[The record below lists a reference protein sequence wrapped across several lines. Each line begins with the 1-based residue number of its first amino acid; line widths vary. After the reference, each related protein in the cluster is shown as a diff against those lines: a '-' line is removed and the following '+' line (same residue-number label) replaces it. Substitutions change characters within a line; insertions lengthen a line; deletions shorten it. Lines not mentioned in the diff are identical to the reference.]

1 MATLT
6 DDVKAFI
13 VQALACF
20 DTPSQVADAVR
31 EQFGMVVDRRQC
43 EAYDPNKTSGRDMA
57 KKWRV
62 LFEETRKTFLA
73 ETARIPIA
81 NQAYRLRVLDRMAA
95 KAEKQGNLAMVSQL
109 VEQAAKEVGGLMTN
123 KVKVEKTGANGGPVA
138 SVVVATTP
146 EKYGEVLKQVL
157 DEF

>member
-13 VQALACF
+13 VQALACY
-20 DTPSQVADAVR
+20 DAPSRVADAVK
-31 EQFGMVVDRRQC
+31 EEFGLSVTRQQC
-43 EAYDPNKTSGRDMA
+43 EGYDPTKKSAHGLA
-57 KKWRV
+57 KKWRD
-62 LFEETRKTFLA
+62 LFEETRQQFLN

-123 KVKVEKTGANGGPVA
+123 KVKVEKTGANGGPVS

-146 EKYGEVLKQVL
+146 EQYGEVLKQVL